1 MASGGGKSTS
11 ERRTFLLLASG
22 LALINQALA
31 ALACYYIPAEPS
43 LAARLAAGYALAA
56 FLISSLGLLGILRVG
71 YPPSMTTQRPQA
83 DMNLQNRPG
92 CLTGF
97 AHFLWIDAVLSFF
110 ARLLV
115 LDLLFSTFD
124 GHAFCTDLVQS
135 LWTPDSSLLR
145 SQDPLA
151 SADMWCGVCLSAI
164 QIASIM
170 LVLCMSAAQAAVA
183 LAVRQYRCQM
193 SGQSC
198 AAQHLDTVL
207 QKV

>member
-1 MASGGGKSTS
+1 MASKVNGNSSKATS
-11 ERRTFLLLASG
+11 NSRTFLVLASA
-22 LALINQALA
+22 LATVNQALA

-43 LAARLAAGYALAA
+43 LTAQLVAGYALAA
-56 FLISSLGLLGILRVG
+56 CSISSLGLIGILR
-71 YPPSMTTQRPQA
+71 
-83 DMNLQNRPG
+83 NRPG
-92 CLTGF
+92 CLTIF

-115 LDLLFSTFD
+115 LGLLFSTFD

-135 LWTPDSSLLR
+135 LWRPEPSSLR

-151 SADMWCGVCLSAI
+151 GADLWCGVCLSAI

-183 LAVRQYRCQM
+183 LAVRQYRYQLTRAN
-193 SGQSC
+193 C
-198 AAQHLDTVL
+198 AEQHFETVL
-207 QKV
+207 EKV